1 MYIAKIKWYSI
12 PPLVMPSAMKSS
24 LLKKVAFL
32 EGDNLLVFNYL
43 NISEIWLGK
52 RGGILWESSYK
63 RGNTVFRFFF

>member
-1 MYIAKIKWYSI
+1 MVQYTPSCNAT
-12 PPLVMPSAMKSS
+12 PSAMKSG

-52 RGGILWESSYK
+52 RGGILWEGSY
-63 RGNTVFRFFF
+63 